1 MKIILAHPGQQH
13 SFKVAAA
20 LKQYG
25 VLYRYFTAVYDKPS
39 SIIMKLVHLIV
50 KGDDVSKTAKRK
62 CTALTDEDVITYYTF
77 WSLCVIVLSRFKHT
91 KRLSYMLDR
100 KIADLFGIKVAKYAI
115 KHDVDAVICF
125 SMNETKCFELL
136 AKRAPHIK
144 RIVDCANSPVKYMRS
159 IYDEDIA
166 RTGKSVLK
174 QEVPSFWDEKELQ
187 KQKAG
192 IEYTQFFLAPS
203 FFVKKGLVY
212 SGVDNN
218 NIHVVHYG
226 TNFVPLSS
234 TRLDPPN
241 DIVKFVYVGQVTYRK
256 GVHYL
261 LDVFSKIKRNDIQL
275 SIVGGWKPNSDLIE
289 KYKNCENIHFYG
301 NVTHDKVK
309 TILCE
314 SDVFVFPSLTEGF
327 SLSCLEAMSCGLP
340 IICSNNAGA
349 NDIVIDGVNGFTYN
363 YEDKERLDYLINYMA
378 DNHEVHISMREQ
390 ALKTAKKN
398 TWDNYATELRKT
410 LMTIM
415 GSNN

>member
-20 LKQYG
+20 LKQHG

-39 SIIMKLVHLIV
+39 SVIMKLVHLIV
-50 KGDDVSKTAKRK
+50 KGDDVSKTAKRR
-62 CTALTDEDVITYYTF
+62 CPALNDEDVITYYTF

-100 KIADLFGIKVAKYAI
+100 KIADWFGIKVAKYAI
-115 KHDVDAVICF
+115 KHNVDAVICF

-144 RIVDCANSPVKYMRS
+144 RIVDCANSPVEYMRS

-166 RTGKSVLK
+166 RTGKGILK
-174 QEVPSFWDEKELQ
+174 QEVPSFWDEKELK
-187 KQKAG
+187 KQRAG
-192 IEYTQFFLAPS
+192 IKNTQFFLAPS
-203 FFVKKGLVY
+203 VFVKKGLMY
-212 SGVDNN
+212 SGVNPH
-218 NIHVVHYG
+218 NIHVIHYG
-226 TNFVPLSS
+226 TNFVPLDVA
-234 TRLDPPN
+234 RLDSPN
-241 DIVKFVYVGQVTYRK
+241 DIVKYVYVGQVTYRK
-256 GVHYL
+256 GLHYL
-261 LDVFSKIKRNDIQL
+261 LDVFSKIKRNDIRL
-275 SIVGGWKPNSDLIE
+275 SVVGGWKPNSDLIE
-289 KYKNCENIHFYG
+289 KYKDCKNIHFYG

-349 NDIVIDGVNGFTYN
+349 NDVVIDGVNGFTYN

-378 DNHEVHISMREQ
+378 DNHDVHISMREQ
-390 ALKTAKKN
+390 ALKTAMNN
-398 TWDNYATELRKT
+398 TWDNYATELRKA
-410 LMTIM
+410 LMLIM
-415 GSNN
+415 KTN